1 MKITLDAGFYT
12 RTALATMT
20 QQFVDFMRVEC
31 ATGKDISLTMSVNEE
46 YLAESSMIINTFL
59 NNILELS
66 IQEVMNNE
74 C

>member
-12 RTALATMT
+12 RTALSAMT
-20 QQFVDFMRVEC
+20 EQFVEFMRVEC
-31 ATGKDISLTMSVNEE
+31 STGEDMSLTLSVKEE
-46 YLAESSMIINTFL
+46 YLTESSATIHTFL

-74 C
+74 R